1 MSFSCFAGCMVKS
14 RSPRKSMKRTQRALG
29 LQIDRDGE
37 YLTDNQNEY
46 IVSVD
51 NALTSIYDNSLDD
64 SSSYKNLDDLDV
76 SMLNN

>member
-1 MSFSCFAGCMVKS
+1 
-14 RSPRKSMKRTQRALG
+14 MKRTQRALG